1 MVSVSEALERF
12 RSWTQPHEGTED
24 NPFRL
29 ACTLAEP
36 ATSAEIEH
44 VVPDDSSSR
53 QDLVDLWS
61 TCREARLFEDVDY
74 GQWGLVLL
82 SPTESAKR
90 SGREL
95 EQRPDDFTPTD
106 IVVGEFLGDQEL
118 LVLSS
123 AEGDERSVL
132 VALPLDERS
141 EWYTVAADL
150 GEFLDR
156 YMDHQGEKYWEQG

>member
-1 MVSVSEALERF
+1 MVSVSKALGRF
-12 RSWTQPHEGTED
+12 RSWVEPRGGVED

-36 ATSAEIEH
+36 ASSAEIER
-44 VVPDDSSSR
+44 VVLNDFSSR
-53 QDLVDLWS
+53 GDLVDLWS

-82 SPTESAKR
+82 SPTGSAER
-90 SGREL
+90 SARER
-95 EQRPDDFTPTD
+95 EQRPDDLRSD
-106 IVVGEFLGDQEL
+106 DVVIGEFLGDQEL

-123 AEGDERSVL
+123 SEDNGRRVL
-132 VALPLDERS
+132 VALPLDGRA
-141 EWYTVAADL
+141 EWYSAASDL

-156 YMDHQGEKYWEQG
+156 YMDHQGQKYWERE